1 MSFSWTRFYFGWVVF
16 SVLFFPLTLLSFTPP
31 YSALYDFGVQ
41 VVPSVPAKPA
51 RESSVNGCY
60 CIVPAMVLPPILH
73 KVCVSTFS
81 KKQVMGQHVAC
92 VILIADAGACLKC
105 HPYVKKKN
113 FEVIISNFRGSKK
126 IELRSSKKLRTSKF
140 EVLKVENFEL

>member
-1 MSFSWTRFYFGWVVF
+1 MSG
-16 SVLFFPLTLLSFTPP
+16 LFFLSWFLFPSHLVTIFSPF
-31 YSALYDFGVQ
+31 SALYDFGVQ

-92 VILIADAGACLKC
+92 VILIADAGAA
-105 HPYVKKKN
+105 
-113 FEVIISNFRGSKK
+113 
-126 IELRSSKKLRTSKF
+126 
-140 EVLKVENFEL
+140 